1 MLAPSFRLTS
11 PLLRDETPRGV
22 ADSKPRNLLMRTQQ
36 KRQAM
41 RLQLRDALNQ
51 LEANPSP
58 SQAILRANVTG
69 KIESGNGVAIV
80 ERGEA

>member
-1 MLAPSFRLTS
+1 
-11 PLLRDETPRGV
+11 
-22 ADSKPRNLLMRTQQ
+22 
-36 KRQAM
+36 M

-51 LEANPSP
+51 LEANPNAFHGVVTGWKRQATQARKWLEANPSA

-80 ERGEA
+80 ERGQA

>member
-1 MLAPSFRLTS
+1 
-11 PLLRDETPRGV
+11 
-22 ADSKPRNLLMRTQQ
+22 
-36 KRQAM
+36 M

-51 LEANPSP
+51 LEANPAAFHGVITGWKRQVTQARKWLEANPSL

-80 ERGEA
+80 ERSLA

>member
-1 MLAPSFRLTS
+1 MTI
-11 PLLRDETPRGV
+11 E
-22 ADSKPRNLLMRTQQ
+22 Q

-41 RLQLRDALNQ
+41 RLQLRDAINQ
-51 LEANPSP
+51 IEANPNAFHGVITGWKRQFTQASKWLDANPSP

>member
-1 MLAPSFRLTS
+1 MT
-11 PLLRDETPRGV
+11 
-22 ADSKPRNLLMRTQQ
+22 TQR

-51 LEANPSP
+51 LEANPTAFHGVITGWKRQVTQARKWLEANPSA

>member
-1 MLAPSFRLTS
+1 MI
-11 PLLRDETPRGV
+11 
-22 ADSKPRNLLMRTQQ
+22 TQQ

-51 LEANPSP
+51 LEANPNAFHGVVTGWKRQATQARKWLEANPSA

-69 KIESGNGVAIV
+69 KIESGNGVAIL
-80 ERGEA
+80 ERGQA